1 MPYSDDP
8 TNEPADAV
16 RLLVGDISTTVAELP
31 DGAIEYFLAE
41 EGGNVVRAAARAA
54 ESLAGVYAKKAEERR
69 VGPLW
74 LRSFSDKSS
83 KYLKLAKMLWAR
95 AATAGSGAIPFAGG
109 ISVQDKNARIS
120 DTDRVRPAF
129 RRQMMSYPR
138 NETQNM
144 SPEEILSPPEPVP

>member
-1 MPYSDDP
+1 MPFTDDP
-8 TNEPADAV
+8 LNNPLDAV
-16 RLLVGDISTTVAELP
+16 RVLVGDTSTSAPDLTDNEVAF
-31 DGAIEYFLAE
+31 FLRE
-41 EGGNVVRAAARAA
+41 EGGNFLRAAARAA
-54 ESLAGVYAKKAEERR
+54 EGLTALYAKKAEERR

-74 LRSFSDKSS
+74 LRSFSDKSK
-83 KYLKLAKMLWAR
+83 KYAALARMLWQR
-95 AATAGSGAIPFAGG
+95 AARSGGGAIPYAGG

-120 DTDRVRPAF
+120 NTDRVRPAF